1 MTFSNMKRNLLIGA
15 AALTVAGGV
24 AVAGASLAPQIVSAA
39 PAAIAGV
46 TAPGGPR
53 GGDFMGRDGDHGQ
66 YLADAL
72 GITVEDLQA
81 AVDSA
86 RDAVQPEDGT
96 APDFGRGRGDHDA
109 IRGEMDAALA
119 EALGISVDELQAA
132 QHEARDAALDAA
144 VANGDITQEQADL
157 MRAGQAVKEYMD
169 REALTAAALGMTV
182 EELQAARDE
191 GVTMADLLEQQGLD
205 RTTFAEALQT
215 EADKALAQAV
225 SDGVITQEQADQL
238 AEMGGRFMDGG
249 PGGHG
254 ERGGRHG
261 HGDEGSR
268 PERGPDGQD
277 QFQRGGPRSGDDT
290 GTPQDGTPQDGTSGN
305 GVPNFGSSQL

>member
-132 QHEARDAALDAA
+132 QQEARDAALDAA

-290 GTPQDGTPQDGTSGN
+290 GTPQDGTSGN

>member
-1 MTFSNMKRNLLIGA
+1 MKFSNVKRNLLIGA

-53 GGDFMGRDGDHGQ
+53 GDLMGRGGDHGQ

-81 AVDSA
+81 AMDSA

-96 APDFGRGRGDHDA
+96 APEFGRQRDHDA
-109 IRGEMDAALA
+109 IRGTMDAALA
-119 EALGISVDELQAA
+119 EALGISVDDLQAA
-132 QHEARDAALDAA
+132 QQEARDAALADA

-157 MRAGQAVKEYMD
+157 MRAGEAVKEYMD

-182 EELQAARDE
+182 EELQAAREE
-191 GVTMADLLEQQGLD
+191 GVTMADLLAQQGLD
-205 RTTFAEALQT
+205 RTTFADALQA

-261 HGDEGSR
+261 HGDEGGR

-277 QFQRGGPRSGDDT
+277 QFQRGPRGGEDN
-290 GTPQDGTPQDGTSGN
+290 GAPQDGTSGN

>member
-96 APDFGRGRGDHDA
+96 TPDFGRGRGDHDA

-132 QHEARDAALDAA
+132 QQEARDAALADA

-157 MRAGQAVKEYMD
+157 MRAGEAVKEYMD
-169 REALTAAALGMTV
+169 REALTAAALDMTV

-191 GVTMADLLEQQGLD
+191 GVTMADLLAQQGLD
-205 RTTFAEALQT
+205 RTTFADALQA

-261 HGDEGSR
+261 HGDEGGR

-277 QFQRGGPRSGDDT
+277 QFQRGPRGGEDN
-290 GTPQDGTPQDGTSGN
+290 GAPQDDTSGN

>member
-1 MTFSNMKRNLLIGA
+1 MTFSNVKRNLLIGA

-53 GGDFMGRDGDHGQ
+53 GDLMGRDGDRGQ

-81 AVDSA
+81 AMDSA

-109 IRGEMDAALA
+109 VREEMDAALA

-132 QHEARDAALDAA
+132 QADARDAALDAA

-157 MRAGQAVKEYMD
+157 MRAGEAVKEYMD

-182 EELQAARDE
+182 EELQAAREE
-191 GVTMADLLEQQGLD
+191 GVTMADLLAQQGLD
-205 RTTFAEALQT
+205 RTTFADALQA

-225 SDGVITQEQADQL
+225 TDGVITQEQADQL

-249 PGGHG
+249 PGGPG

-261 HGDEGSR
+261 HGDEGGR
-268 PERGPDGQD
+268 PGRGPDGQD
-277 QFQRGGPRSGDDT
+277 QFQRGGPRGGEDN
-290 GTPQDGTPQDGTSGN
+290 GAPQDGTSGN

>member
-1 MTFSNMKRNLLIGA
+1 MTFSNVKRNLLIGA

-53 GGDFMGRDGDHGQ
+53 GDLMGRDGDRGQ

-81 AVDSA
+81 AMDSA

-109 IRGEMDAALA
+109 VREEMDAALA

-132 QHEARDAALDAA
+132 QADARDAALDAA

-157 MRAGQAVKEYMD
+157 MRAGEAVKEYMD
-169 REALTAAALGMTV
+169 RETLTAAALGMTV
-182 EELQAARDE
+182 EELQAAREE
-191 GVTMADLLEQQGLD
+191 GVTMADLLAQQGLD
-205 RTTFAEALQT
+205 RTTFADALQA

-225 SDGVITQEQADQL
+225 TDGVITQEQADQL

-261 HGDEGSR
+261 HGDEGGR

-277 QFQRGGPRSGDDT
+277 QFQRGGPRGGEDN
-290 GTPQDGTPQDGTSGN
+290 GAPQDGTSGN

>member
-86 RDAVQPEDGT
+86 RGAVQPEDGT

-119 EALGISVDELQAA
+119 EARGISVDELQAA
-132 QHEARDAALDAA
+132 QQEARDAALDAA

-191 GVTMADLLEQQGLD
+191 GITMADLLEQQGLD
-205 RTTFAEALQT
+205 RTTFADALQA